1 MAGPFSY
8 LDIETIPDQ
17 SEGAL
22 ERAREGVSIPANY
35 KNEETIE
42 KYKDEKAQEAWEKTA
57 LDGFKGH
64 VCCIV
69 RDQTRYILRSVKE
82 EKDLLERFF
91 TGMKECVLV
100 GHNIIGFDIQF
111 LTRRALVLGVELPYE
126 YIWPRALKPWD
137 KSVFDTMTALG
148 GKDWV
153 SLDNLAKALRIRGKS
168 GNGGAV
174 NFMWQQGL
182 HDEISDYCADDVR
195 VVREI
200 HKRFLACGW

>member
-1 MAGPFSY
+1 MAGMFAY
-8 LDIETIPDQ
+8 FDIETIPDQ

-22 ERAREGVSIPANY
+22 EKARESTIVPANY

-42 KYKDEKAQEAWEKTA
+42 KYKDEKAKEAWEKTA

-69 RDQTRYILRSVKE
+69 MDSSRHVLRDIKDEKE
-82 EKDLLERFF
+82 LISGFF
-91 TGMKECVLV
+91 SGMKECVLV

-111 LTRRALVLGVELPYE
+111 LTRRALALGVRLPAE

-148 GKDWV
+148 GKDWL
-153 SLDNLAKALRIRGKS
+153 SLDALAKSMGIDGKK

-174 NFMWQQGL
+174 NFMWQQGMY
-182 HDEISDYCADDVR
+182 DEIADYCADDVR
-195 VVREI
+195 LVREV
-200 HKRFLACGW
+200 HQRFLACGW

>member
-1 MAGPFSY
+1 MTGPFSY

-17 SEGAL
+17 SEGAF
-22 ERAREGVSIPANY
+22 ERAMEGISVPANY

-42 KYKDEKAQEAWEKTA
+42 KYKQEKAQEAWEKTA

-69 RDQTRYILRSVKE
+69 RDDKRYIMQDVDA
-82 EKDLLERFF
+82 EKDILEWFF
-91 TGMKECVLV
+91 SDMKECVLV

-111 LTRRALVLGVELPYE
+111 LTRRALVLGVKLPGE
-126 YIWPRALKPWD
+126 WIWPRALKPWD

-148 GKDWV
+148 GKDWI
-153 SLDNLAKALRIRGKS
+153 SLDNLAKALGIKGKS

-174 NFMWQQGL
+174 NFMWQNGM
-182 HDEISDYCADDVR
+182 HDEIAEYCADDVR

-200 HKRFLACGW
+200 HQRFLKCGW